1 MSALGKRW
9 GMKVLRG
16 FESHLL
22 RLKMNKVIK
31 FLLLGD
37 TIIFTGFGLAAPI
50 LAIFIADNIVGGSIF
65 TAGIA
70 TALFFIVKALI
81 QIPFSRYID
90 AHDDVK
96 ALRWLLG
103 GTFLIVIVPFIY
115 MISNH
120 IYWIFLAQIIYGI
133 GLGFY
138 SPSWLGIWSAH
149 LDEGHESFEWSTQAG
164 ITGLGLAM
172 TALIGSAVAQY
183 VGFRITFLLAGI
195 VVFLGGSVLIALSH
209 QKVRRG
215 KLVTDSWLY
224 HFRRK
229 ILRPRN

>member
-1 MSALGKRW
+1 
-9 GMKVLRG
+9 
-16 FESHLL
+16 
-22 RLKMNKVIK
+22 MNKVIK

-37 TIIFTGFGLAAPI
+37 TVIFTGFGLAAPI
-50 LAIFIADNIVGGSIF
+50 LAIFVADQVVGGSIF

-70 TALFFIVKALI
+70 SALFFIVKAFI
-81 QIPFSRYID
+81 QVPFSRYID

-138 SPSWLGIWSAH
+138 SPSWLGIWSTH
-149 LDEGHESFEWSTQAG
+149 LDEGHESFEWSTQSG
-164 ITGLGLAM
+164 ITGLGSAM
-172 TALIGSAVAQY
+172 TALIGAAIAQY

-195 VVFLGGSVLIALSH
+195 IVFLGGSVLIALSH

-215 KLVTDSWLY
+215 KLVTESWLY